1 MADVI
6 VDTSALLA
14 YFDTSEPDH
23 STVSE
28 AIDALTGLLV
38 VSPYVVA
45 ELDYLVATR
54 HGLDAELA
62 VLDELTGGAWEL
74 AAFASEELARARAI
88 IAKYR
93 GQVIGVADASNV
105 VLAERHH
112 TRTIVT
118 LDRRHF
124 DVLRPITGGRFT
136 VLPAVG

>member
-1 MADVI
+1 VADVI

-23 STVSE
+23 STVSQ
-28 AIDALTGLLV
+28 AIEALTDLLV

-54 HGLDAELA
+54 HGVHAELSL
-62 VLDELTGGAWEL
+62 LDELTGGAWEL
-74 AAFASEELARARAI
+74 AGFGAEELTRARAI

-93 GQVIGVADASNV
+93 DQQIGVAVASNV
-105 VLAERHH
+105 VLAERHR

-124 DVLRPITGGRFT
+124 GVLRPITGGRFT
-136 VLPAVG
+136 VLPAVD